1 MPEGRALIAAVH
13 ILPVLTTALAIAF
26 TIVLYHHWH
35 GRTQARHLMWWLI
48 GVVCFGL
55 GALAEV
61 ITAIAGWRGSVFR
74 LWYIAGALLG
84 GAPLAQGTVYLLF
97 TKRTADRLAI
107 GLIAYAAIAAGFVI
121 ATPLAAPV
129 ADSNLLSGKVI
140 EWEWVRLLTPLINM
154 YAVVFLVG
162 GAAWSAVRYRR
173 RGDTSSRV
181 LGNWLIAIGAILPAI
196 GGALARAGAAEAL
209 YVTELTG
216 LLTIWAGYRVIVGEP
231 IFSIH
236 HARERVT

>member
-1 MPEGRALIAAVH
+1 M
-13 ILPVLTTALAIAF
+13 LTTALAVVF
-26 TIVLYHHWH
+26 TIVLYRHWR
-35 GRTQARHLMWWLI
+35 GRPQARYLMWWLI

-55 GALAEV
+55 GALAEAL
-61 ITAIAGWRGSVFR
+61 TAITGWHGPVFR

-97 TKRTADRLAI
+97 AKRTADRLAI
-107 GLIAYAAIAAGFVI
+107 GLIAYVAMAAGFVI
-121 ATPLAAPV
+121 ATPLAAPA

-140 EWEWVRLLTPLINM
+140 EWEWVRLLTPLVNM

-162 GAAWSAVRYRR
+162 GAAWSAVQYRR

-181 LGNWLIAIGAILPAI
+181 LGNWLIAIGAILPAM
-196 GGALARAGAAEAL
+196 GGAMARAGAAEAL
-209 YVTELTG
+209 YVTELAG
-216 LLTIWAGYRVIVGEP
+216 LLTIWAGYRIIVGDRVL
-231 IFSIH
+231 SIH